1 MLALAKVAQ
10 LRQQPDLQTMDLAQ
24 VVRSDALDLAPLFAD
39 ENIQFEIKPAPAP
52 VASHEWV
59 LGELTRNLLH
69 NAIRHTPAGSK
80 LAVRVTCESNEA
92 VLTISDSRPG
102 ASAALFA
109 RLYQPFSACNVG
121 RGSGLGLAICHEIT
135 PALGGSIRLKNRL
148 LDGRVIDL
156 EATARLPQEL

>member
-10 LRQQPDLQTMDLAQ
+10 LRQQPDLQTMNLAQ

-39 ENIQFEIKPAPAP
+39 KNIEFEIETAPAP
-52 VASHEWV
+52 VASHKWV

-102 ASAALFA
+102 VSAELYA
-109 RLYQPFSACNVG
+109 RLYQPFSAGNVG
-121 RGSGLGLAICHEIT
+121 QGSGLGLAICHEIT
-135 PALGGSIRLKNRL
+135 QVLGGSIRLENRV
-148 LDGRVIDL
+148 LDGRVIGL
-156 EATARLPQEL
+156 EATARLPLEL